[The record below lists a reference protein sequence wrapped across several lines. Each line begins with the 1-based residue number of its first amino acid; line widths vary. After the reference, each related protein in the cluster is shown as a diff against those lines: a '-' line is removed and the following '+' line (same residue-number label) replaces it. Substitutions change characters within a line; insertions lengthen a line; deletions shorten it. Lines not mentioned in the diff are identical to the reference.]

1 MFARKKEVKFIKA
14 VAAALIS
21 VVLIGSQAGAQN
33 AYPTKMVKLLVPYV
47 PGGASD
53 TIARLL
59 GEEMRKILGQT
70 FVVENKAGAFGI
82 LAIERM
88 ARAKA
93 DGYTLMLGNVTT
105 NAITP
110 ILYADKFSI
119 DYESAVMPVAR
130 VATIPNFLVAT
141 TRNFAPETVAEV
153 IDYAKKNPGKL
164 RYGSTGIGSF
174 PHFDMM
180 LLAKVAGID
189 MIHIPTPGG
198 AGKALNDLGNGDV
211 QFGLM
216 NVATGAG
223 MIQAGRIR
231 PLAIVADDRLPQYP
245 DVPTMAEAGF
255 PGIGT
260 LQWQA
265 LFAPAGTPPDVIE
278 TLHAAVVQAL
288 KSERLLKS
296 FEKAI
301 FKAEPTASPEEMRL
315 FVDAEFAKWRRIIAE
330 VDFNFEQ

>member
-1 MFARKKEVKFIKA
+1 MFPGRKEVKFIKA

-21 VVLIGSQAGAQN
+21 LVLIGWQAGAQDS
-33 AYPTKMVKLLVPYV
+33 YPNKLVKILVPYV

-59 GEEMRKILGQT
+59 GEEMRKILGQP

-88 ARAKA
+88 ARSKA

-110 ILYADKFSI
+110 ILFADRFSI
-119 DYESAVMPVAR
+119 DYESAVMPIAR
-130 VATIPNFLVAT
+130 VATIPNFLVTT
-141 TRNFAPETVAEV
+141 TRNFAPRTVAEV
-153 IDYAKKNPGKL
+153 IEYAKKNPGKV

-198 AGKALNDLGNGDV
+198 AGQALNDLGNGDV

-223 MIQAGRIR
+223 MIQAGRIW
-231 PLAIVADDRLPQYP
+231 PLAIVADERLPQYP
-245 DVPTMAEAGF
+245 DVPTMAEAGL

-265 LFAPAGTPPDVIE
+265 LFAPAGTPPDVVE
-278 TLHAAVVQAL
+278 TLHQAVVLSLQ
-288 KSERLLKS
+288 SERLLES

-301 FKAEPTASPEEMRL
+301 YKAEPTSSPEEMRL
-315 FVDAEFAKWRRIIAE
+315 FVEAEYAKWRRIIAE